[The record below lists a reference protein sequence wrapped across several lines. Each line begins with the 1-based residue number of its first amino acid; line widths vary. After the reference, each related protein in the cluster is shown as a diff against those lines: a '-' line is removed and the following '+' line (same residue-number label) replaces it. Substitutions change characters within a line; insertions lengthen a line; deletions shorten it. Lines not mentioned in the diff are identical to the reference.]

1 MANIRL
7 LLMLLITT
15 LSYGVVK
22 DTSPQAPR
30 MSEEVLRNSIQQE
43 LDPVY
48 EYGVY
53 IKNLETD
60 TVIDINGDK
69 QMHAAS
75 IGKILVAV
83 CALEKIQNSKLR
95 ENILPDIKLMINI
108 SDNNAW
114 DRLNDT
120 LGFNYLD
127 TCAKSY
133 HMAGTWVFDN
143 LSTAKDTG
151 ELLNSIYAE
160 NILNSTYKTQ
170 LLSFMQNT
178 ENERFISKSI
188 PKGITFYHKAG
199 TFEGEVHDAA
209 IVEAKTPY
217 ILVIFTND
225 TSGSISWAARESI
238 INNISKK
245 VYEFYSY

>member
-1 MANIRL
+1 
-7 LLMLLITT
+7 MLLITA
-15 LSYGVVK
+15 LSYGVVNN
-22 DTSPQAPR
+22 TSPQISK
-30 MSEEVLRNSIQQE
+30 MSEEVLRNSIQQ
-43 LDPVY
+43 DMSTVA

-53 IKNLETD
+53 IKDLSTNK
-60 TVIDINGDK
+60 VIEINSDK

-83 CALEKIQNSKLR
+83 CALEKIQNKKLS
-95 ENILPDIKLMINI
+95 ENRIPDIKLMMNI

-114 DRLNDT
+114 DRLNYT

-127 TCAKSY
+127 TCAKNY
-133 HMAGTWVFDN
+133 HMTGTWVFDN

-151 ELLNSIYAE
+151 ELLNNVYTE
-160 NILNSTYKTQ
+160 KILNPTFKAQ

-188 PKGITFYHKAG
+188 PNDITFYHKAG

-225 TSGSISWAARESI
+225 TSGSISWATRESI
-238 INNISKK
+238 LNKISKK
-245 VYEFYSY
+245 VYEFFSY